1 MSELATRP
9 GDPPGRPGE
18 EDAPPPATAALDRVA
33 ALMPLIEAIAAR
45 VVRKLHGD
53 ELGAAPLNWRLAASS
68 LVLAAPAV
76 LDWAL

>member
-9 GDPPGRPGE
+9 GELPGRPGE
-18 EDAPPPATAALDRVA
+18 EDTPPPAAAALDRVA
-33 ALMPLIEAIAAR
+33 ALMPLIEAIAAQ

-53 ELGAAPLNWRLAASS
+53 ELGTAPLSWRLAASS

-76 LDWAL
+76 LDFIF